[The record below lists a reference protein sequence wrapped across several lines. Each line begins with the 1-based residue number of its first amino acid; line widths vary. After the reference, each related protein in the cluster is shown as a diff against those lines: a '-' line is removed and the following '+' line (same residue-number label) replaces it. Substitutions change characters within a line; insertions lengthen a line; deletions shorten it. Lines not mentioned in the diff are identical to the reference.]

1 MMTLRIQMVNI
12 RGFVRRM
19 SNCHNNGTCRH
30 FHKKGAKII
39 MNTTL
44 MKISTIGSSQA
55 VADELYRVVS
65 IYFGHKVEMK
75 NRYSIKEMP
84 AVLNDDLY
92 IALPTRVE
100 EASKYVKREQI
111 FPLELIPE
119 DMLYIRLARVPAGSN
134 VVIFNNNSSQ
144 GKAIEKYLLEHE
156 VNHVQYRIAPYAEMD
171 DTQIRE
177 ILQAADYIVGMHGFV
192 GNRDILWTKYG
203 GYFDRNKASVIEFN
217 RIIKPEDILHLTEK
231 VVEFNFNQVL
241 FNTQSIS
248 FDLNAHI
255 EEVTSSMEGIVDFLA
270 ETNGRILEADSQV
283 KKQVNRIDE
292 TIEITKE
299 LNTNAQK
306 IEELIDTIK
315 MISDQTNLLALNAAI
330 EAARAGDAGRGFAVV
345 ADEVK
350 KLADKSKQSIQ
361 FIQQQVTNIRQ
372 TNNRTVPLLQFLA
385 SEITEMDEIIN
396 KILAS
401 STVNQTEAQSISE
414 ALSRVTRISEQLT
427 SEFVAFS
434 F

>member
-1 MMTLRIQMVNI
+1 
-12 RGFVRRM
+12 
-19 SNCHNNGTCRH
+19 
-30 FHKKGAKII
+30 
-39 MNTTL
+39 
-44 MKISTIGSSQA
+44 
-55 VADELYRVVS
+55 
-65 IYFGHKVEMK
+65 
-75 NRYSIKEMP
+75 
-84 AVLNDDLY
+84 
-92 IALPTRVE
+92 
-100 EASKYVKREQI
+100 
-111 FPLELIPE
+111 
-119 DMLYIRLARVPAGSN
+119 
-134 VVIFNNNSSQ
+134 
-144 GKAIEKYLLEHE
+144 
-156 VNHVQYRIAPYAEMD
+156 
-171 DTQIRE
+171 
-177 ILQAADYIVGMHGFV
+177 
-192 GNRDILWTKYG
+192 
-203 GYFDRNKASVIEFN
+203 
-217 RIIKPEDILHLTEK
+217 
-231 VVEFNFNQVL
+231 
-241 FNTQSIS
+241 
-248 FDLNAHI
+248 
-255 EEVTSSMEGIVDFLA
+255 MEGIVDFLA